1 MARDQVA
8 KLFLLA
14 ASTESEPEAM
24 SALRQMRRVLQDDGL
39 DVHAIATAINLH
51 LGVTKMPTL
60 DSLLDDMKA
69 NIDKGFAAAREAYDT
84 LIAVEFRKEL
94 AKHGLDPRPTE
105 PWVEV
110 KGSDPWLADDDPI
123 WAARE
128 AREQVKARAQQEA
141 ERKKKEADDRQR
153 EEHARRRKEAER
165 TRPERVARAAEA
177 ILKKA
182 RDAAKE
188 AVKQEIEARKLD
200 AVYEAA
206 FEQALWCFRNRAIV
220 TKTDRQFI
228 ERIFRKS
235 RRVAQPSELPLR
247 TFYRLTTEIDRLCVA
262 DLFARYHGMAVK
274 AAE

>member
-24 SALRQMRRVLQDDGL
+24 SALRQMRRVLQEDGL

-51 LGVTKMPTL
+51 LGVTKIPTL

-84 LIAVEFRKEL
+84 LVAEEFRKEL
-94 AKHGLDPRPTE
+94 AKHGLDPKPTE

-128 AREQVKARAQQEA
+128 AREQEKARAQEEA

-153 EEHARRRKEAER
+153 EEHARQRKEAER
-165 TRPERVARAAEA
+165 TRRERVARSAEA

-200 AVYEAA
+200 AIYEAA
-206 FEQALWCFRNRAIV
+206 FEQAL
-220 TKTDRQFI
+220 
-228 ERIFRKS
+228 
-235 RRVAQPSELPLR
+235 
-247 TFYRLTTEIDRLCVA
+247 
-262 DLFARYHGMAVK
+262 
-274 AAE
+274 